1 VIFGLDLAKDEIAR
15 KGHAVLMEGQFDV
28 ITAHH
33 HGVTNAVASSGTA
46 LTDDQVRL
54 LKRFTDELL
63 LVFDADRAGKAAA
76 FKAIELASAHQ
87 MRTRV
92 ATVTPPAKDPDE
104 FLRAAGAQAAEK
116 WEELAAAAPSGWEFW
131 IKDSLTGLNPG
142 NPNQLELAASRAREV
157 LEKIPD
163 AAVRD
168 TYRERAA
175 GWIGVQPHLLTAQP
189 SPSPRSGARG
199 GAESNGKSG
208 LAPRL
213 TGKNLSV
220 GRYLLQLLAVRPVAF
235 ERVRTQITPE
245 ELDEEDRGIYVRMLE
260 SYERGGV
267 SGLETE
273 LAGYPPEEQDL
284 IRRAWAAPPPS
295 VDDEVAV
302 GLADR
307 IRLDHMKGLHSGII
321 RELSEAES
329 GKDSERVARLEAK
342 ARELAR
348 AINELERRG

>member
-1 VIFGLDLAKDEIAR
+1 
-15 KGHAVLMEGQFDV
+15 
-28 ITAHH
+28 
-33 HGVTNAVASSGTA
+33 
-46 LTDDQVRL
+46 
-54 LKRFTDELL
+54 
-63 LVFDADRAGKAAA
+63 
-76 FKAIELASAHQ
+76 
-87 MRTRV
+87 
-92 ATVTPPAKDPDE
+92 
-104 FLRAAGAQAAEK
+104 
-116 WEELAAAAPSGWEFW
+116 
-131 IKDSLTGLNPG
+131 
-142 NPNQLELAASRAREV
+142 
-157 LEKIPD
+157 
-163 AAVRD
+163 
-168 TYRERAA
+168 
-175 GWIGVQPHLLTAQP
+175 
-189 SPSPRSGARG
+189 
-199 GAESNGKSG
+199 

-302 GLADR
+302 ELADR